1 MQRTLFGN
9 QPKDAC
15 SCGYGDYHGKGMG
28 EKATAT
34 AIENNH
40 NPPVE
45 AMAAAVAHGAM
56 AAAVAPPP
64 EPPAAPPIFLPF
76 NIPGKPDPIKGQG
89 SKSQIRDQIKV
100 HKQEGKFDLLKFGPT
115 WGRCPYCGGYDIV
128 GTTVN
133 DKVKLIR
140 TLKIPRFVQGMG
152 MKCNNTDCT
161 GKGWQTVESTYVATL
176 PPRDQKALNA
186 QVAGA
191 ADGICMDAVV
201 QMRVGVNASALENTS
216 RANLTRWHN
225 QLKDE
230 YTHNVKTRRGLGE
243 NIAEAG
249 YPPLNDSYIAAP
261 GSRPTDMQDWA
272 GF

>member
-1 MQRTLFGN
+1 
-9 QPKDAC
+9 
-15 SCGYGDYHGKGMG
+15 MG
-28 EKATAT
+28 EKATATAIENNHNPPAEAMAALAT

-140 TLKIPRFVQGMG
+140 TLKMPRFVQGMG
-152 MKCNNTDCT
+152 MKCIYTDCT

-216 RANLTRWHN
+216 RANLTRWHT

-230 YTHNVKTRRGLGE
+230 YKRYVRRRVWVLWKSVMPWLMLLV
-243 NIAEAG
+243 NR
-249 YPPLNDSYIAAP
+249 LV
-261 GSRPTDMQDWA
+261 
-272 GF
+272 

>member
-1 MQRTLFGN
+1 MPNLAKSAADWEKSLQELASDNCVDLKGKHPRNVVLKAKWDGILNCPGWRNMYNKNKSKVQRTLFGN

-28 EKATAT
+28 EKATATAIENNHNPPAEAMAALATATT

-100 HKQEGKFDLLKFGPT
+100 
-115 WGRCPYCGGYDIV
+115 DIF
-128 GTTVN
+128 
-133 DKVKLIR
+133 KY
-140 TLKIPRFVQGMG
+140 
-152 MKCNNTDCT
+152 NNTYYC
-161 GKGWQTVESTYVATL
+161 
-176 PPRDQKALNA
+176 
-186 QVAGA
+186 
-191 ADGICMDAVV
+191 I
-201 QMRVGVNASALENTS
+201 
-216 RANLTRWHN
+216 
-225 QLKDE
+225 
-230 YTHNVKTRRGLGE
+230 
-243 NIAEAG
+243 
-249 YPPLNDSYIAAP
+249 
-261 GSRPTDMQDWA
+261 
-272 GF
+272 